1 MAFCPNFT
9 ERSGNQLDLT
19 GCFQRADLLEFGV
32 AEVHLAGLEFDIEIS
47 SANFQI
53 PDMKE
58 HGTPTPASRSAG
70 KSIIAYRAVPATI
83 CAACPSGLSGG
94 VIFVPMRAA
103 ALLLLLL
110 PAFAETKLLKNFT
123 LIDGTGKTPTAG
135 MSMLVADGKI
145 TSIGRNLKAPPGAE
159 TIDLTGKFV
168 MPGIVNLHGH
178 VGATVDLQQGPQLYS
193 KENVERDLKLYAS
206 YGVTTVVSLGTDLDP
221 VFTVRDAHRTDMA
234 RLYTAGKGFTL
245 KGGNPGG
252 GGMRYEVS
260 TPAECEERIA
270 ELAAQ
275 KVDFVKIWV
284 DDAFGKR
291 QKMPIELSRAI
302 IASAKQHGLRTVVHI
317 VNLQDAKD
325 VIEAGA
331 AGIAHSV
338 RDQEVDQPFIDLMK
352 RRGAWLMAATLTREL
367 STYVYT
373 ESPKFL
379 DDPFFTRSVSAKVIE
394 GVRTPQYVNRIKNDP
409 EFPRYHALLTM
420 AQKNLKKLADS
431 GVRYGFGTDS
441 GPPARFQ
448 GYFEQLELELMTGAG
463 LTPMQAIVA
472 ATKSSAEFLGARDL
486 GTLER
491 GKWADLIVLSK
502 NPLLDVRNTRSIE
515 SVYIAGA
522 HVR

>member
-1 MAFCPNFT
+1 
-9 ERSGNQLDLT
+9 
-19 GCFQRADLLEFGV
+19 
-32 AEVHLAGLEFDIEIS
+32 
-47 SANFQI
+47 
-53 PDMKE
+53 
-58 HGTPTPASRSAG
+58 
-70 KSIIAYRAVPATI
+70 
-83 CAACPSGLSGG
+83 
-94 VIFVPMRAA
+94 MRAA
-103 ALLLLLL
+103 FFLLLL

-123 LIDGTGKTPTAG
+123 LIDGNGKPPAAG
-135 MSMLVADGKI
+135 MSMLITGGKI
-145 TSIGRNLKAPPGAE
+145 SAIGRNLKPPAGAE
-159 TIDLTGKFV
+159 TVDLSGKFV
-168 MPGIVNLHGH
+168 MPGIINLHGH

-221 VFTVRDAHRTDMA
+221 VFAVRDAHRTGMA

-245 KGGNPGG
+245 KGGNPSAGG
-252 GGMRYEVS
+252 VRYEVA
-260 TPAECEERIA
+260 TPAECEARVA
-270 ELAAQ
+270 ELATQ

-284 DDAFGKR
+284 DDSFGKR

-302 IASAKQHGLRTVVHI
+302 IAAARQHGLRTVVHI

-338 RDQEVDQPFIDLMK
+338 RDREVDQPLIDLMK
-352 RRGAWLMAATLTREL
+352 KSSAWLMAPTLTREL
-367 STYVYT
+367 STYVYA
-373 ESPKFL
+373 ESPAFL

-394 GVRTPQYVNRIKNDP
+394 GVRSPQYVNRIKNDP
-409 EFPRYHALLTM
+409 ELPRYHALLTM

-448 GYFEQLELELMTGAG
+448 GYFEQLELELMTDAR

-491 GKWADLIVLSK
+491 GKSADLIVLSK
-502 NPLLDVRNTRSIE
+502 NPVENIKNTRSIE
-515 SVYIAGA
+515 SVLIAGA
-522 HVR
+522 EVSLR